1 MEKKNLL
8 TIILS
13 IIFLVGGIVFSIF
26 ELFFFSWISTF
37 AVAILLLVS
46 YIKKVISIKFAT
58 PTENKVLSGD
68 LTTNIIENDGF
79 SATRQAF
86 QNTVNNFENVVSY
99 QKYAAKEFSGIT
111 KNSVSGMEEAKKLL
125 EIIKNNSEII
135 IQNLNGINSAISK
148 TNMLSVGIS
157 GNIEMLNSQILT
169 QVMMIEN
176 SSDALHEMTA
186 TIEQLDRLSAQTN
199 SSAEVLLSLSN
210 SGREAVESSSSQIEE
225 IERQAN
231 KIEEMVH
238 VIGKISEQTSI
249 LAMNAE
255 IEAAHAGEVGKGF
268 AVVADEVRK
277 LAEDSATSSREIG
290 SFVKGI
296 IELIQNASQAS
307 DTTTDA
313 FNQIDQNINSVCV
326 GVDEI
331 TKALNLTSQKSAG
344 LLQNIQLVK
353 DISDVINMSAQDIF
367 QNAAE
372 ITSHME
378 EIRNN
383 NNVIETDA
391 NDTKNNLDYIQ
402 QSLDNAN
409 LGFVSISDIT
419 EKFEKKVSSY
429 ITFEHPEFEDSN
441 NLQNYH

>member
-13 IIFLVGGIVFSIF
+13 ILFLLGGIVFSIF
-26 ELFFFSWISTF
+26 ELFFFSWISTL
-37 AVAILLLVS
+37 AVAVILLVS
-46 YIKKVISIKFAT
+46 YIKKILSVKITT
-58 PTENKVLSGD
+58 PTENQILSGD
-68 LTTNIIENDGF
+68 LTTNILETDGF

-86 QNTVNNFENVVSY
+86 QTTVNNFENIVSY
-99 QKYAAKEFSGIT
+99 QKYASKEFSGIS
-111 KNSVSGMEEAKKLL
+111 KNSVSGMEEAKRLL
-125 EIIKNNSEII
+125 EIIKQNSEVI
-135 IQNLNGINSAISK
+135 IQNLNGINNSISK

-199 SSAEVLLSLSN
+199 NSAEVLLSLSN

-290 SFVKGI
+290 TFVKGI
-296 IELIQNASQAS
+296 IELIQNASLAS

-372 ITSHME
+372 ISTHME

-391 NDTKNNLDYIQ
+391 NDTKNNLEFIQ
-402 QSLDNAN
+402 QTLDNAN
-409 LGFVSISDIT
+409 LGFVSISGIT
-419 EKFEKKVSSY
+419 EKFEKKASSY

>member
-13 IIFLVGGIVFSIF
+13 ILFLVCGIVFSVF
-26 ELFFFSWISTF
+26 ELFFFSWISTL
-37 AVAILLLVS
+37 AVAIILLVS
-46 YIKKVISIKFAT
+46 YIKKILSVKITT
-58 PTENKVLSGD
+58 PTENQILSGD
-68 LTTNIIENDGF
+68 LTTNILETDGF

-86 QNTVNNFENVVSY
+86 QTTVNNFENIVSY
-99 QKYAAKEFSGIT
+99 QKYASKEFSGIS
-111 KNSVSGMEEAKKLL
+111 KNSVSGMEEAKRLL
-125 EIIKNNSEII
+125 EIIKQNSEVI
-135 IQNLNGINSAISK
+135 IQNLNGINNSISK

-157 GNIEMLNSQILT
+157 GDIEMLDSQIST

-186 TIEQLDRLSAQTN
+186 AIDQLDKLSAQTN
-199 SSAEVLLSLSN
+199 NSAELLLSLSN

-290 SFVKGI
+290 TFV
-296 IELIQNASQAS
+296 NAK
-307 DTTTDA
+307 
-313 FNQIDQNINSVCV
+313 IV
-326 GVDEI
+326 
-331 TKALNLTSQKSAG
+331 KADYFDLY
-344 LLQNIQLVK
+344 
-353 DISDVINMSAQDIF
+353 
-367 QNAAE
+367 AE
-372 ITSHME
+372 I
-378 EIRNN
+378 
-383 NNVIETDA
+383 V
-391 NDTKNNLDYIQ
+391 
-402 QSLDNAN
+402 
-409 LGFVSISDIT
+409 
-419 EKFEKKVSSY
+419 
-429 ITFEHPEFEDSN
+429 
-441 NLQNYH
+441 

>member
-13 IIFLVGGIVFSIF
+13 ILFLVCGLVFSVF
-26 ELFFFSWISTF
+26 GLFLFSWISTF
-37 AVAILLLVS
+37 AVAIVLLVS
-46 YIKKVISIKFAT
+46 YIKKILSVKIPT
-58 PTENKVLSGD
+58 PTESQILSGD
-68 LTTNIIENDGF
+68 LTSNILETDGF

-86 QNTVNNFENVVSY
+86 QTTVDNFENIVSY
-99 QKYAAKEFSGIT
+99 QKYASKEFSGIT
-111 KNSVSGMEEAKKLL
+111 KNSVSGMEEAKRLL
-125 EIIKNNSEII
+125 EIIKQNSEVI
-135 IQNLNGINSAISK
+135 IQNLNGIDNSISK

-157 GNIEMLNSQILT
+157 GDIEMLDSQIST

-186 TIEQLDRLSAQTN
+186 AIEQLDKLSAETN
-199 SSAEVLLSLSN
+199 NSAELLLSLSN

-290 SFVKGI
+290 TFVKGI
-296 IELIQNASQAS
+296 IELIQSASQAS
-307 DTTTDA
+307 DITTDA
-313 FNQIDQNINSVCV
+313 FNQIDQNINTVCV
-326 GVDEI
+326 GVEEI
-331 TKALNLTSQKSAG
+331 TKALNLTSQKSNG
-344 LLQNIQLVK
+344 LLQNIQLVR
-353 DISDVINMSAQDIF
+353 DISDVISMSSQDIF
-367 QNAAE
+367 QNAAQ
-372 ITSHME
+372 ISSNME
-378 EIRNN
+378 DIRNN
-383 NNVIETDA
+383 NSVIETDA

-402 QSLDNAN
+402 QTLDNAN
-409 LGFVSISDIT
+409 LGFVSISGIT

>member
-1 MEKKNLL
+1 MQKKNLL

-13 IIFLVGGIVFSIF
+13 ILFLVCGIVFSVF
-26 ELFFFSWISTF
+26 ELFFFSWISTL
-37 AVAILLLVS
+37 AVAIILLVS
-46 YIKKVISIKFAT
+46 YIKKILSVKITT
-58 PTENKVLSGD
+58 PTENQILSGD
-68 LTTNIIENDGF
+68 LTTNILETDGF

-86 QNTVNNFENVVSY
+86 QTTVNNFENIVSY
-99 QKYAAKEFSGIT
+99 QKYASKEFSGIS
-111 KNSVSGMEEAKKLL
+111 KNSVSGMEEAKRLL
-125 EIIKNNSEII
+125 EIIKQNSEVI
-135 IQNLNGINSAISK
+135 IQNLNGINNSISK

-199 SSAEVLLSLSN
+199 NSAEVLLSLSN

-290 SFVKGI
+290 TFVKGI
-296 IELIQNASQAS
+296 IELIQNASLAS

-372 ITSHME
+372 ISTHM
-378 EIRNN
+378 
-383 NNVIETDA
+383 
-391 NDTKNNLDYIQ
+391 
-402 QSLDNAN
+402 
-409 LGFVSISDIT
+409 
-419 EKFEKKVSSY
+419 
-429 ITFEHPEFEDSN
+429 
-441 NLQNYH
+441 

>member
-1 MEKKNLL
+1 MKKKNLL
-8 TIILS
+8 TIIFS
-13 IIFLVGGIVFSIF
+13 ILFLVGGIVFSAF
-26 ELFFFSWISTF
+26 KLFFLSWISTF
-37 AVAILLLVS
+37 AVAIILLVS
-46 YIKKVISIKFAT
+46 YIKKILSVKIVT
-58 PTENKVLSGD
+58 PTENQILSGD
-68 LTTNIIENDGF
+68 LTTNILETDGY

-86 QNTVNNFENVVSY
+86 QTTVNSFENVVSY
-99 QKYAAKEFSGIT
+99 QKYASKEFSDISR
-111 KNSVSGMEEAKKLL
+111 NSL
-125 EIIKNNSEII
+125 SEISDARDLIESTQKSSDVI
-135 IQNLNGINSAISK
+135 IENLNGINNSITK

-157 GNIEMLNSQILT
+157 GDIEMLDSQIST

-186 TIEQLDRLSAQTN
+186 AIDQLDKLSAQTN
-199 SSAEVLLSLSN
+199 NSAELLLSLSN
-210 SGREAVESSSSQIEE
+210 SGREAVESSSAQIEE

-255 IEAAHAGEVGKGF
+255 IEAAHAGDVGKGF

-307 DTTTDA
+307 DITTDA
-313 FNQIDQNINSVCV
+313 FNQIDQNINSVCD
-326 GVDEI
+326 GVEEI
-331 TKALNLTSQKSAG
+331 TKALNLTSQKSNG
-344 LLQNIQLVK
+344 LLQNIQLVR
-353 DISDVINMSAQDIF
+353 DISDVISMSSQDIF
-367 QNAAE
+367 QNAAQ
-372 ITSHME
+372 ISSNME

-383 NNVIETDA
+383 NDKIEADA
-391 NDTKNNLDYIQ
+391 NDTKNNLNSIQ
-402 QSLDNAN
+402 QTLDNAKVC
-409 LGFVSISDIT
+409 FDSINDIT
-419 EKFEKKVSSY
+419 SIIDKNSSSY
-429 ITFEHPEFEDSN
+429 ITFKHPEFEDLN